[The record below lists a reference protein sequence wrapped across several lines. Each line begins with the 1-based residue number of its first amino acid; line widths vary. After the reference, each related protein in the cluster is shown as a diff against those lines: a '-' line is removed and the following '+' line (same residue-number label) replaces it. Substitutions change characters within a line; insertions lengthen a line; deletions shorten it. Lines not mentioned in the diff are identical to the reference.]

1 MEPDRLRE
9 IQKDIPGH
17 FGTPDNII
25 TDHNLD
31 AAQKLKLLKQ
41 WEFDLRQL
49 LVATEENMAGAEARP
64 GKSAELLQKVR
75 RALVSIEGEPPTKD
89 AGGAPTK
96 AGGQTSK
103 PPQ

>member
-1 MEPDRLRE
+1 MEADRFRQ
-9 IQKDIPGH
+9 IQRDIPGH
-17 FGTPDNII
+17 FGNPQGILNDE
-25 TDHNLD
+25 DLD

-49 LVATEENMAGAEARP
+49 LVATEENMAGPEP
-64 GKSAELLQKVR
+64 GKSAELLQSVR
-75 RALVSIEGEPPTKD
+75 RALVTIEGETPRKD

-103 PPQ
+103 PLQ

>member
-1 MEPDRLRE
+1 MESDRFSE
-9 IQKDIPGH
+9 VQKDIPGH
-17 FGTPDNII
+17 FKSPQGIL
-25 TDHNLD
+25 TDEHLD

-49 LVATEENMAGAEARP
+49 LVATEENMVGAEP
-64 GKSAELLQKVR
+64 KTGKSAELLQSVR
-75 RALVSIEGEPPTKD
+75 RALVTIEGEAPRKD

>member
-1 MEPDRLRE
+1 MEADRFRE
-9 IQKDIPGH
+9 IQRDIPGH
-17 FGTPDNII
+17 FGNPQGILNDE
-25 TDHNLD
+25 DLD

-49 LVATEENMAGAEARP
+49 LVATEENMPGAELKP
-64 GKSAELLQKVR
+64 GKSAELLQSVR
-75 RALVSIEGEPPTKD
+75 RALVTIEGETPRKD

-103 PPQ
+103 PLQ

>member
-1 MEPDRLRE
+1 METERFRDV
-9 IQKDIPGH
+9 QKDIPKH
-17 FGTPDNII
+17 FDSPQSIL
-25 TDHNLD
+25 TDEDLD

-49 LVATEENMAGAEARP
+49 LVATEENMAGAEP
-64 GKSAELLQKVR
+64 GKSAELLQSVR
-75 RALVSIEGEPPTKD
+75 RALVTIEGEAPRED

-96 AGGQTSK
+96 AGGQISK

>member
-1 MEPDRLRE
+1 MEANRFRDV
-9 IQKDIPGH
+9 QKDIPGH
-17 FGTPDNII
+17 FGTPQSILIDE
-25 TDHNLD
+25 DLD

-49 LVATEENMAGAEARP
+49 LVATEENMAGAEPRP
-64 GKSAELLQKVR
+64 GKSAELLQSVR
-75 RALVSIEGEPPTKD
+75 RALVTIEGEVPPKD